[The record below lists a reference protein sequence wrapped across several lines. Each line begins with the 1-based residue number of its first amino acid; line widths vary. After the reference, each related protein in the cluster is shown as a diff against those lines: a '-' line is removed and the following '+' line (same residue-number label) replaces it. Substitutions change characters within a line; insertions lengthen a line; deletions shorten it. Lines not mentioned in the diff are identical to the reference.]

1 MVKVRAAREGKGE
14 SEVIEE
20 AVRQRLGLDL
30 FEKLWQRNTLDEG
43 QAIALALQAQHS
55 AGERSTRQTN

>member
-1 MVKVRAAREGKGE
+1 MVKVCAAREGKGE

-30 FEKLWQRNTLDEG
+30 FEKLWQRNTLNES
-43 QAIALALQAQHS
+43 QAMDIALQAQHS
-55 AGERSTRQTN
+55 AKKSGNNK

>member
-1 MVKVRAAREGKGE
+1 MVKVCAAREGKGE

-30 FEKLWQRNTLDEG
+30 FEKLWQRNTLNESVVLVLLIY
-43 QAIALALQAQHS
+43 A
-55 AGERSTRQTN
+55 